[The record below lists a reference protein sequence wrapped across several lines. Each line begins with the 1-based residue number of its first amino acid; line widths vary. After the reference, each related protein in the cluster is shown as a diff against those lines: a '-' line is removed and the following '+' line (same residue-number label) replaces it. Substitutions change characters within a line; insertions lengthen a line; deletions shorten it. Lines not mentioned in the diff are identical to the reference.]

1 VKLHLARTDIPA
13 IEVDLLSGTLFESCW
28 QLPVRILTVSSYF
41 TNGGIFEMTTPKDLR
56 YSEEHEWVKV
66 EGEKVRVGI
75 TEFAQHELGDIV
87 FVELPEVGT
96 EITIDQPF
104 GSVESVKTVSELYAP
119 VSGKVVEINEEL
131 NDSPE
136 SVNESPYEKAWMI
149 VIEATD
155 LSEVEK
161 LLTPEQYDDLIKAE

>member
-1 VKLHLARTDIPA
+1 
-13 IEVDLLSGTLFESCW
+13 
-28 QLPVRILTVSSYF
+28 
-41 TNGGIFEMTTPKDLR
+41 MTTPKDLR

-161 LLTPEQYDDLIKAE
+161 LLTPEQYDEMIKED